1 MVVHELGHVLGCLAS
16 GARIEAVVLWPW
28 RISQTVR
35 SDSSTPLVDTWAGPV
50 LGALLPL
57 AVYGLVRWRGHRGR
71 GREMT
76 GFFAG
81 FCLIANGLYL
91 GLGWM
96 DRAGDAG
103 DLLRLGAP
111 VGALIGFGV
120 AAVSGGLWV
129 WNGELFRDGRA

>member
-76 GFFAG
+76 GFSPDSA
-81 FCLIANGLYL
+81 
-91 GLGWM
+91 
-96 DRAGDAG
+96 
-103 DLLRLGAP
+103 
-111 VGALIGFGV
+111 
-120 AAVSGGLWV
+120 
-129 WNGELFRDGRA
+129 